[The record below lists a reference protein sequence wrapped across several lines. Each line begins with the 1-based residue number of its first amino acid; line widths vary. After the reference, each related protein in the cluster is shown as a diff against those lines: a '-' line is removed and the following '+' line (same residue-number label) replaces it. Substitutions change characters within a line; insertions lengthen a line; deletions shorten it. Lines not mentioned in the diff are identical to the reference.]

1 MQGTMSGARRRGRPR
16 TAWMDIKTWTGR
28 TLRGRVNQNDGGHR
42 KVEKVRRW
50 CGRASDR
57 GRLENRTEPR
67 ITVWTLSAVQ
77 LRRGQQVAGTQQQT
91 GCTPPL
97 LTDRQDRR
105 TDGQTDN
112 IPLHRRSPLEANWV
126 DKLMSCHACE
136 TKVCRKL

>member
-50 CGRASDR
+50 CVRASDR
-57 GRLENRTEPR
+57 GLLENRTEPR

-77 LRRGQQVAGTQQQT
+77 LRRGQQVASLSIDNQYALGGARAGTQQQT

-105 TDGQTDN
+105 TDGRTHFRYIDA
-112 IPLHRRSPLEANWV
+112 HR
-126 DKLMSCHACE
+126 
-136 TKVCRKL
+136 